1 MHYHIGSNTPGY
13 MPDEVPEPVS
23 QGDAYRVLVADMT
36 AWAEDDDESCG
47 QIPDPDAKP
56 DSPRPEDF
64 GSALAEVQA
73 LLRDDG
79 AHIRQRLSVGAGVS
93 LYLMGND
100 GRSRVF
106 FAAPEDDED
115 GCEVE
120 L

>member
-1 MHYHIGSNTPGY
+1 MHYHVGSNSPGY
-13 MPDEVPEPVS
+13 MPDEAPEPVS
-23 QGDAYRVLVADMT
+23 QDDAYRILVANMT
-36 AWAEDDDESCG
+36 EWAEDDDESYD

-56 DSPRPEDF
+56 DSPRDF

-93 LYLMGND
+93 VYLTGNED
-100 GRSRVF
+100 NCSRVF
-106 FAAPEDDED
+106 FASPEDDED
-115 GCEVE
+115 GCRVG